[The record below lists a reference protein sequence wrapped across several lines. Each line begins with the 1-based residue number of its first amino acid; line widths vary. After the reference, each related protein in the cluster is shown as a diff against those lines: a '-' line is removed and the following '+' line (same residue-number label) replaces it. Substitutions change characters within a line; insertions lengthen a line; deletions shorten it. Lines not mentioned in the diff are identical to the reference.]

1 MLMNYKKDSYL
12 WKNRKEI
19 LTSIQTLKSKEV
31 LHLELLKMQKTDDL
45 GENESNS
52 EISHTINNF
61 ELLQK
66 FITY

>member
-31 LHLELLKMQKTDDL
+31 LHLELLKM
-45 GENESNS
+45 
-52 EISHTINNF
+52 
-61 ELLQK
+61 
-66 FITY
+66 